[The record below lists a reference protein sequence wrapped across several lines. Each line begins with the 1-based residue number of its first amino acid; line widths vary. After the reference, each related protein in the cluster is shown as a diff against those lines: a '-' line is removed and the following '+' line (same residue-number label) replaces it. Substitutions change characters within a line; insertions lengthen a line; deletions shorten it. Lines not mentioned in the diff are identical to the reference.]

1 MNWKLVSG
9 MSLPFVGTMLGVLM
23 VFFVKNDIGTK
34 TKKVMLGFSA
44 GVMMASAIW
53 SLILP
58 ALDLSSHL
66 NKWSFAPP
74 CIGFL
79 LGIVC
84 LVIFEKISSKFDIN
98 SPNLNSKKLLLG
110 ITLHNIP
117 EGMAVGIA
125 LASAYFGY
133 AKLTIT
139 ASLLLSIGIAIQNV
153 PEGAIVSLPLHAMGM
168 EKSKAFLFGF
178 ISAVVEPIASITTFF
193 LTSLISTILPYI
205 LSFGAGATIYVI
217 VTELIPEAQHDNF
230 YPATLAFATGFVLMM
245 ILDVVLWCNFKR
257 IYFFNYFC

>member
-1 MNWKLVSG
+1 MNWKLVLG
-9 MSLPFVGTMLGVLM
+9 MSLPFVGTMIGALM

-34 TKKVMLGFSA
+34 AKKIMLGFSA

-58 ALDLSSHL
+58 ALELSSHL

-79 LGIVC
+79 LGIVFFA
-84 LVIFEKISSKFDIN
+84 IFEKFSNKFDIN
-98 SPNLNSKKLLLG
+98 NQNQSSKKLLLG

-125 LASAYFGY
+125 IAGAYFGY
-133 AKLTIT
+133 AELTIT

-168 EKSKAFLFGF
+168 RKSKAFVFGF
-178 ISAVVEPIASITTFF
+178 ISAIVEPIASIITFF

-217 VTELIPEAQHDNF
+217 VTELIPEAQHESF
-230 YPATLAFATGFVLMM
+230 APATISFAIGFVLMM
-245 ILDVVLWCNFKR
+245 ILDVVL
-257 IYFFNYFC
+257 

>member
-1 MNWKLVSG
+1 MNWKLVLG
-9 MSLPFVGTMLGVLM
+9 MSLPFVGTMIGALM

-34 TKKVMLGFSA
+34 AKKIMLGFSA

-58 ALDLSSHL
+58 ALELSSHL

-79 LGIVC
+79 LGIVFFA
-84 LVIFEKISSKFDIN
+84 IFEKFSNKFDIN
-98 SPNLNSKKLLLG
+98 NQNQSSKKLLLG

-125 LASAYFGY
+125 IAGAYFGY
-133 AKLTIT
+133 AELTIT

-168 EKSKAFLFGF
+168 RKSKAFVFGF
-178 ISAVVEPIASITTFF
+178 ISAIVEPIASIITFF

-217 VTELIPEAQHDNF
+217 VTELIPEAQHESF
-230 YPATLAFATGFVLMM
+230 APATISFAIGFVLMM
-245 ILDVVLWCNFKR
+245 ILDVVLWCDFKR
-257 IYFFNYFC
+257 IYFFHYFC

>member
-1 MNWKLVSG
+1 MEISHIMGAKMNWKLVLG
-9 MSLPFVGTMLGVLM
+9 MSLPFVGTMIGALM

-34 TKKVMLGFSA
+34 TKKIMLGFSA

-58 ALDLSSHL
+58 ALELSSHL

-79 LGIVC
+79 LGIVFFA
-84 LVIFEKISSKFDIN
+84 IFEKFSNKFDIN
-98 SPNLNSKKLLLG
+98 NQNQSSKKLLLG

-125 LASAYFGY
+125 LAGAYFGY
-133 AKLTIT
+133 AELTIT

-168 EKSKAFLFGF
+168 RKSKAFVFGF
-178 ISAVVEPIASITTFF
+178 ISAVVEPIASIITFF

-217 VTELIPEAQHDNF
+217 VTELIPEAQHENF
-230 YPATLAFATGFVLMM
+230 APATISFAIGFVLMM
-245 ILDVVLWCNFKR
+245 ILDVVL
-257 IYFFNYFC
+257 